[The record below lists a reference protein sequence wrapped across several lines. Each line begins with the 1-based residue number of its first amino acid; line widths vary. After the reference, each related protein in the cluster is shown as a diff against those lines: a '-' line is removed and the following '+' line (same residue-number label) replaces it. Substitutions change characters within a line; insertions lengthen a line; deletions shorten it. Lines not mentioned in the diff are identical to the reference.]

1 VTEALQAAFQPPT
14 TSESLDK
21 QRIERIVSAIKAEEQ
36 RLRRRYPILAHQDAI
51 GFAIFLFSLSGMV
64 LTGVLYYLGTL
75 QAWAA
80 IPLAAIFASISHEL
94 EHDLIHR
101 LYFRKNLF
109 VQNLMMLVVWMMR
122 PGTVNPWYRRD
133 IHILHHKVS
142 GTPQDLEERLV
153 GNGIATRLVR
163 FVVMFD
169 GLLGL
174 LVRAPVLNAENKR
187 FNLFEILAAS
197 QPFGTL
203 FFAIW
208 YVFLAYHT
216 GIFAAGLLGLYPV
229 IPVWVL
235 QSMQVID
242 FLVVVLVAPN
252 LLRSFCLNFVTSY
265 MHYYGGV
272 SSLLQQTQVLSPI
285 WLWPMQAFCFN
296 FGSTH
301 GIHHFV
307 VGQPFY
313 IRQMVAKAAH
323 KVMKDNG
330 VRFNDF
336 STFYNA
342 NYYQPTHS

>member
-1 VTEALQAAFQPPT
+1 MTEALRVAVEPPMT
-14 TSESLDK
+14 IDSLDK
-21 QRIERIVSAIKAEEQ
+21 QQIERIASAIKADEQ
-36 RLRRRYPILAHQDAI
+36 RLRSRYPILAHQDAI
-51 GFAIFLFSLSGMV
+51 GLAVFLFSLSGMV
-64 LTGVLYYLGTL
+64 LTDVLYYQGLLT
-75 QAWAA
+75 AWIT
-80 IPLAAIFASISHEL
+80 IPLAAFFASISHEL

-101 LYFRKNLF
+101 LYFRKKLF

-133 IHILHHKVS
+133 IHFLHHKVS

-153 GNGIATRLVR
+153 GNGIANRFVR
-163 FVVMFD
+163 FIVMFD

-174 LVRAPVLNAENKR
+174 LVRARVLNAENKR
-187 FNLFEILAAS
+187 FNLFEILAVS
-197 QPFGTL
+197 QPLGTV
-203 FFAIW
+203 FYAIW
-208 YVFLAYHT
+208 YVFLVYHT
-216 GIFAAGLLGLYPV
+216 GIFAAGLLGFSPV
-229 IPVWVL
+229 VPVWL
-235 QSMQVID
+235 SQSIQVID

-252 LLRSFCLNFVTSY
+252 VLRSFCLNFITSY

-272 SSLLQQTQVLSPI
+272 TSLLQQTQVLSPV

-307 VGQPFY
+307 VSQPFY
-313 IRQMVAKAAH
+313 IRQMVAKTAH

-336 STFYNA
+336 STFRNA
-342 NYYQPTHS
+342 NYYQPDHS